1 MRSLIQTLQDHDL
14 GFLRIVDELWGFE
27 LPAEADAAR
36 LAEAVLESAGELAL
50 PQPAQR
56 ALEQLQRAGG
66 RMSWEQL
73 NRRFGPLRE
82 MGAGRRDRL
91 KPWRDPQSALEMLWY
106 RGLIGRAFAD
116 TELGPQEFGFVPSD
130 LLPLLLPPESA
141 PQTPLG
147 KSASKPGKVLAA
159 GSYAVDDATT
169 VLAELRR
176 HPGRMQSDQLRQ
188 FLLLPA
194 AFELLVVLVAGL
206 PASAERLK
214 AFLTG
219 SRGELLAWLQRA
231 WLDSTTWN
239 DLAQLGTLQV
249 AGPTWPNDPVASRR
263 ATLLL
268 LSELPLSKW
277 WSLSTF
283 VAAVHQRSPG
293 FLRPPGGFESWYLQ
307 STQDGRFLTG
317 FANWEQVEGAYLRYL
332 LSAPLHWLGAIELGA
347 DREVFRVM
355 PAAAPLLGSGPQ
367 PEFDLRPGTVVVR
380 SDGQI
385 RVAQTADRS
394 LRYQIARF
402 TRWESADSGGYR
414 YQLSAATLE
423 RAAAQGLTA
432 GNAALILRQ
441 ATGGQLPPG
450 VARALERWESHGA
463 EATLLRELVLQVDD
477 PQVLER
483 LTEHRTTRR
492 WIQTRLAPNRAVVRE
507 ADWEKLAA
515 AALGL
520 GLLIAEPGRR
530 D

>member
-1 MRSLIQTLQDHDL
+1 MVS
-14 GFLRIVDELWGFE
+14 ELWGFE
-27 LPAEADAAR
+27 LPASSEAGNLGTAMLAAADELVLPEAAR
-36 LAEAVLESAGELAL
+36 L
-50 PQPAQR
+50 

-66 RMSWEQL
+66 RLTWEEL

-91 KPWRDPQSALEMLWY
+91 KPWRNPNSALEILWY

-116 TELGPQEFGFVPSD
+116 TEVGPQEFGFVPND
-130 LLPLLLPPESA
+130 LLPRLRPPESA

-147 KSASKPGKVLAA
+147 EPASKPGKVLAA

-176 HPGRMQSDQLRQ
+176 HPDRVQSDQLRQ

-194 AFELLVVLVAGL
+194 AFELLVTLVAGL
-206 PASAERLK
+206 PASAEQLK

-219 SRGELLAWLQRA
+219 SRGESLAWLQRA
-231 WLDSTTWN
+231 WLGSTSWN

-249 AGPTWPNDPVASRR
+249 ADASWPNDPVAGRR
-263 ATLLL
+263 AALLL
-268 LSELPLSKW
+268 LSELPLSNW
-277 WSLSTF
+277 WSLSSF
-283 VAAVHQRSPG
+283 VAAVHHRSPG

-307 STQDGRFLTG
+307 STSDGRFLTG

-332 LSAPLHWLGAIELGA
+332 LSAPLHWLGAIELCA
-347 DREVFRVM
+347 ERKSFRVM
-355 PAAAPLLGSGPQ
+355 PAAALLLGSGPQ
-367 PEFDLRPGTVVVR
+367 PELDPRPGTAVVR

-385 RVAQTADRS
+385 RVARTADRS

-402 TRWESADSGGYR
+402 TRWESADAGGYR
-414 YQLSAATLE
+414 YQLSAAALE

-441 ATGGQLPPG
+441 ATGDRLPPS
-450 VARALERWESHGA
+450 VARALERWESQGA
-463 EATLLRELVLQVDD
+463 EATLLRELVLQVED

-492 WIQTRLAPNRAVVRE
+492 WIQTRLDPKRAVVRE
-507 ADWEKLAA
+507 QDWEKLAA

-520 GLLIAEPGRR
+520 GLLIVEPYPSGA
-530 D
+530 